1 MGDCQRISEKVKSI
15 LLELSSIY
23 EFQNLITDSASP
35 LPSYTLKSIKIRIFA
50 LYIWLFCGE
59 LNPVFAQGDRVDSL
73 KNILEKPG
81 LADTTRVNLLI
92 ELCEASTFTDEQ
104 GGIAYARE
112 ALEISKKIHFPK
124 GEGLA
129 NNSLGAYYLQ
139 VGDLEEA
146 LAYVL
151 AAEKVYKSAGD
162 LSANL
167 LAVYNNLGIIYNRTG
182 ETQKAIGVYKD
193 AILLAEKEGIAQSQA
208 ILYNNLGSAYDNL
221 KQYDSA
227 LWAFEK
233 VKEVSLKAGIQV
245 GVMMANSN
253 LGSVYYSLGELDESE
268 EEYLKG
274 LKIAEDGQFTRNV
287 ATILLG
293 LADVYSGQ
301 SKLSASEDYYK
312 RGLKI
317 AEEIQALPL
326 IQDGYEGL
334 ALVQEK
340 RGNLSGALQSFRRWQ
355 QARDSIYSQE
365 KIQTLEELKARYESE
380 KKEAEILALSQ
391 ENEIQSLELAQ
402 KNQVL
407 IFGGVGMLLLAS
419 LGYSYFQ
426 RKKLK
431 SEAQMAEIEQRF
443 LRSQLNPHFIFNA
456 LSSIQNFM
464 LKSEGKTASR
474 YLGKFSKLMRQVLEN
489 SRLEFIPLEEEI
501 RMLEN
506 YLEIQKIL
514 VQKDFEFRIEC
525 LGELDPTQVSIPP
538 MFVQPFLENAIQ
550 HGLKDSEGRIEVA
563 FKLAGEYIEISVRDN
578 GVGILATAQAKENH
592 RSLATSIIR
601 ERINN
606 YNQKL
611 KNRIQLKMRDRSEQN
626 EQGTEVQLLVPF
638 LPN

>member
-1 MGDCQRISEKVKSI
+1 MAQADRI
-15 LLELSSIY
+15 
-23 EFQNLITDSASP
+23 
-35 LPSYTLKSIKIRIFA
+35 
-50 LYIWLFCGE
+50 
-59 LNPVFAQGDRVDSL
+59 DSL

-104 GGIAYARE
+104 GGIAYAKE
-112 ALEISKKIHFPK
+112 ALEISRKIQFLK

-139 VGDLEEA
+139 VGDLEKA
-146 LAYVL
+146 LPYVL
-151 AAEKVYKSAGD
+151 EAERVYKSAGD
-162 LSANL
+162 FSANL

-182 ETQKAIGVYKD
+182 DTKKAIGVYRD
-193 AILLAEKEGIAQSQA
+193 AILLAEKEEIAQSQA

-233 VKEVSLKAGIQV
+233 VEEVSLKAGIQV
-245 GVMMANSN
+245 GVMMAKSN
-253 LGSVYYSLGELDESE
+253 LGSVYFSLGELTQSE
-268 EEYLKG
+268 DEYLKG
-274 LKIAEDGQFTRNV
+274 LKIAEEGQYTRNV
-287 ATILLG
+287 AVMLLG
-293 LADVYSGQ
+293 LADVYSAQ
-301 SKLSASEDYYK
+301 SRLSESVDYYK

-326 IQDGYEGL
+326 IQDGYKGL
-334 ALVQEK
+334 AEVQEK
-340 RGNLSGALQSFRRWQ
+340 TGNFMGALQSFRRWQ
-355 QARDSIYSQE
+355 QARDSVFSQE
-365 KIQTLEELKARYESE
+365 KIQTLEELKAQYESE

-391 ENEIQSLELAQ
+391 ENEIQSLEIAQ
-402 KNQVL
+402 KNQFL
-407 IFGGVGMLLLAS
+407 IFGGIGVLLLAS

-489 SRLEFIPLEEEI
+489 SRLEFVPLEEEI

-550 HGLKDSEGRIEVA
+550 HGLKETGGIIAVEFRSS
-563 FKLAGEYIEISVRDN
+563 GEYIEISVKDN
-578 GVGILATAQAKENH
+578 GVGILSTSQARENH

-601 ERINN
+601 ERIDN
-606 YNQKL
+606 YNRRL
-611 KNRIQLKMRDRSEQN
+611 KNQIRLKIIDRESQYKKGTEIQLS
-626 EQGTEVQLLVPF
+626 LPF
-638 LPN
+638 RPN

>member
-1 MGDCQRISEKVKSI
+1 M
-15 LLELSSIY
+15 
-23 EFQNLITDSASP
+23 
-35 LPSYTLKSIKIRIFA
+35 
-50 LYIWLFCGE
+50 
-59 LNPVFAQGDRVDSL
+59 DSL
-73 KNILEKPG
+73 KKVLERSDLP
-81 LADTTRVNLLI
+81 DTTRVNLLI
-92 ELCEASTFTDEQ
+92 ELCEASTFTEEQ
-104 GGIAYARE
+104 GGKAYAEE
-112 ALEISKKIHFPK
+112 ALEISKKVRFAK
-124 GEGLA
+124 GEGQA
-129 NNSLGAYYLQ
+129 NNSIGAYYLQ
-139 VGDLEEA
+139 VGDLEKALSFVLEA
-146 LAYVL
+146 
-151 AAEKVYKSAGD
+151 ERVYKKAGD
-162 LSANL
+162 FSANL

-182 ETQKAIGVYKD
+182 ETQKAIEVYKS
-193 AILLAEKEGIAQSQA
+193 AIQLAESEKNAQSQA

-233 VKEVSLKAGIQV
+233 VEEVSLTAGIQV
-245 GVMMANSN
+245 GVMMAKSN
-253 LGSVYYSLGELDESE
+253 LGSVYFSIGELSKSE
-268 EEYLKG
+268 EEYLQG
-274 LKIAEDGQFTRNV
+274 LKIAEEGQFTRNI

-293 LADVYSGQ
+293 LADVYSAQ
-301 SKLSASEDYYK
+301 AKLGDSEEYYQ

-317 AEEIQALPL
+317 AEEIQSWPL

-340 RGNLSGALQSFRRWQ
+340 RGNLTGALQSFRKWQ
-355 QARDSIYSQE
+355 QARDSIFSQE

-391 ENEIQSLELAQ
+391 ENEIQTLELAQ
-402 KNQVL
+402 KNQFL
-407 IFGGVGMLLLAS
+407 IFGGIGMVLLVS

-489 SRLEFIPLEEEI
+489 SRLEFIQLEEEI

-514 VQKDFEFRIEC
+514 VQKEFDFQIEC
-525 LGELDPTQVSIPP
+525 HESLDQGQVSIPP

-550 HGLKDSEGRIEVA
+550 HGLMDSGGRIDVE
-563 FKLAGEYIEISVRDN
+563 FKLAGDYIEISVRDN
-578 GVGILATAQAKENH
+578 GVGILSTSQAKENH

-601 ERINN
+601 ERIDN
-606 YNQKL
+606 YNKKL
-611 KNRIQLKMRDRSEQN
+611 KNRIQLKMLDRSEQN
-626 EQGTEVQLLVPF
+626 EKGTEVQLLVPF
-638 LPN
+638 LAN